1 MMRQP
6 ETSAGRRRLL
16 YEEAVEVMR
25 RRYADDALT
34 VTGVSQNIFS
44 SRRQLQRSFAEAGTS
59 VRETLH
65 AIRMERAAEMLAHS
79 DLPVADIGRR
89 VGYRQPA
96 QFAKAFRRYYGMPPS
111 GWREQRERQLG
122 AAA

>member
-1 MMRQP
+1 MHRP
-6 ETSAGRRRLL
+6 ETSAARRRLL
-16 YEEAVEVMR
+16 YEEAVAVIQ
-25 RRYADDALT
+25 RRYADDGLT

-65 AIRMERAAEMLAHS
+65 AIRMERAAEMLADS
-79 DLPVADIGRR
+79 ALPVAEIARR

-96 QFAKAFRRYYGMPPS
+96 QFAKAFRRYYGVPPS
-111 GWREQRERQLG
+111 DWRDRREPQLG
-122 AAA
+122 AVA